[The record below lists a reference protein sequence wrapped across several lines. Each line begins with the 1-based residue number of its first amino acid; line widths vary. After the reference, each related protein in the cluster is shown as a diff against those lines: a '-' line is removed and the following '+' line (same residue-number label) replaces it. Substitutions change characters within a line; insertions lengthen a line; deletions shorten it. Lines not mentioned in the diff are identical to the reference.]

1 MHRIRVELKEP
12 KMSEKPL
19 PELKSLEE
27 FLFEAPPYEKFS
39 VSERLFESIY
49 GIGPQKPPVDG
60 HCPYCNRASTFEVSR
75 VYIARDSEKANIS
88 SRTSFDERLGVG
100 SFVYLRRVFERLITT
115 RFEEF
120 KASEGWSDDQF
131 YAVRMEDKI
140 DLLKDHLP
148 SFLVENRK
156 IYSILSVGVHEL
168 DEKECLNWFEVMKQ
182 SIIIILED
190 DKKKKEELSRREVFA
205 QAIKGFGTDPD
216 MGA

>member
-1 MHRIRVELKEP
+1 
-12 KMSEKPL
+12 
-19 PELKSLEE
+19 
-27 FLFEAPPYEKFS
+27 
-39 VSERLFESIY
+39 
-49 GIGPQKPPVDG
+49 
-60 HCPYCNRASTFEVSR
+60 
-75 VYIARDSEKANIS
+75 
-88 SRTSFDERLGVG
+88 
-100 SFVYLRRVFERLITT
+100 
-115 RFEEF
+115 
-120 KASEGWSDDQF
+120 
-131 YAVRMEDKI
+131 
-140 DLLKDHLP
+140 LKDHLP